1 MKYDK
6 HMITTATTT
15 SASPDTFMMTVP
27 KADVRFFKAMAK
39 KIFSARKKS

>member
-6 HMITTATTT
+6 HMITTATT

-39 KIFSARKKS
+39 KICSARKTS